1 MAEPAR
7 RPGRRPGG
15 PDTRG
20 EILSAARHEFAEKS
34 FAGTSV
40 RAIARRAGVDPALV
54 HHYFGTKQKLFA
66 QTLSL
71 GLDPDLLI
79 NRLVSVPAE
88 ERGPALVRAFLEI
101 WDDAAGRAP
110 FLALLRS
117 AMTEPA
123 ATRTVR
129 QLAEEIMLPLAR
141 PMVSGPDAELRLQ
154 LAVSHLIGTA
164 VMRHVVG
171 AEPLAS
177 ASVEELV
184 RHVGPVVQDY
194 LDGA

>member
-20 EILSAARHEFAEKS
+20 EILSAARHEFAENS
-34 FAGTSV
+34 FTGTSV

-66 QTLSL
+66 ATLSL
-71 GLDPDLLI
+71 GLDPGLVI
-79 NRLVSVPAE
+79 NQLASVPAE
-88 ERGPALVRAFLEI
+88 TRGMNLVRVFFEI
-101 WDDAAGRAP
+101 WDDAARRAP
-110 FLALLRS
+110 FLVLLRS
-117 AMTEPA
+117 AMTEPT

-129 QLAEEIMLPLAR
+129 QFAEELMLPLAR
-141 PMVSGPDAELRLQ
+141 PMVTGPHAELRLQ
-154 LAVSHLIGTA
+154 LAISHLIGTA

-171 AEPLAS
+171 TEPLAS

-184 RHVGPVVQDY
+184 RRVGPVVQNY
-194 LDGA
+194 LDDA